1 VDQAR
6 AEARATEAAAEQ
18 REAAALALERA
29 ELVKQAR
36 GCPLHCPGLFLRTV
50 LKETAWSRSACH
62 AMACK
67 KAPHDVR
74 GRMSNGD
81 AYELQCMGRPSSS

>member
-50 LKETAWSRSACH
+50 REGDCVEPLCMPCH
-62 AMACK
+62 GMQK
-67 KAPHDVR
+67 
-74 GRMSNGD
+74 GST
-81 AYELQCMGRPSSS
+81 